1 MNATRLTV
9 ARRLAVLGFAF
20 LLSLVYP
27 ARESESAA
35 YTWTQF
41 VDPVRQRL
49 LRLVFVRQLG
59 EQWHGRFR
67 GR

>member
-1 MNATRLTV
+1 MNARRLTV
-9 ARRLAVLGFAF
+9 ARRVAVLGFAF

-27 ARESESAA
+27 ARESRAST

-41 VDPVRQRL
+41 GNGSFDWW
-49 LRLVFVRQLG
+49 QLG
-59 EQWHGRFR
+59 EQWRGHFR